1 VAQALYIIALFFL
14 LSKLFFLIGKRL
26 PIINFI
32 NKEKFTRCIYIGQ
45 GQEKTEEQRQS
56 QDFSMRGPRYGYTLL
71 KH

>member
-1 VAQALYIIALFFL
+1 MVVEIEILFLWHRHYIIALFFL

-45 GQEKTEEQRQS
+45 GQEKTEAEAEAG
-56 QDFSMRGPRYGYTLL
+56 F
-71 KH
+71 